1 MTLDEKLNDLL
12 SELEPITD
20 PQERMSL
27 VVDSFPKAL
36 LLPAEQRHDGLRIP
50 GCVSAAWLK
59 MSVDEAGLCRF
70 QCAADSP
77 LVQGLLGCLVK
88 YFSGHSAADIQA
100 CPHNPLSQLG
110 LLKNL
115 SPTRQNGLQS
125 AYLRIR
131 NLAQGL

>member
-88 YFSGHSAADIQA
+88 TSVGTPPPTFRPAHIIP
-100 CPHNPLSQLG
+100 CPSLG
-110 LLKNL
+110 F
-115 SPTRQNGLQS
+115 
-125 AYLRIR
+125 
-131 NLAQGL
+131 